1 MRTGGRLQGLTHS
14 IYVVNRFP
22 PRYGRPAETN
32 NSVRISTISDRKG
45 TPLVDDARRYDR
57 SSAGARYLSIV
68 ERGSLERGSSQLAD
82 PAERPAGFHFS
93 SASLERPPKLVV
105 G

>member
-45 TPLVDDARRYDR
+45 TPLVDDAGRYDR
-57 SSAGARYLSIV
+57 SSAGAGYLSIV
-68 ERGSLERGSSQLAD
+68 ERGSLERGDRKSTRLNSQ
-82 PAERPAGFHFS
+82 
-93 SASLERPPKLVV
+93 SLGISYAVFCLKKKTNN
-105 G
+105 